1 MRPFCC
7 RGFLVRPDPGVGW
20 RCAQGYFVAGG
31 PETKAW
37 RGQSRR
43 KQALRRMVLLVP
55 TQRLDDERRLV
66 PLRAPARRLSALP
79 ARRGIAWALPDAL
92 RVLGRM
98 GLPFLLSSLAGTRA
112 GLAGASSGR
121 PGAPGAWTASC
132 LRRRASGRMRLGG
145 AALGGTFGLQGGQ
158 CGGLDVARQLA
169 EQDQRLAQVVYRGAG
184 QLVADFRQHGLA
196 RLAIVTAGADLDQAM
211 GSQRPVDFLEHGLG
225 QAVVADQDDGA
236 QG

>member
-20 RCAQGYFVAGG
+20 RCAGLLRRGRSRD
-31 PETKAW
+31 AW
-37 RGQSRR
+37 RGSPGANRR
-43 KQALRRMVLLVP
+43 CAGWFCLFR

-66 PLRAPARRLSALP
+66 PLRAPARRLTRCPRGAESRGRCRMPAGARAHGLAVLVELAGRDARRLGRASSVGP
-79 ARRGIAWALPDAL
+79 ARAR
-92 RVLGRM
+92 
-98 GLPFLLSSLAGTRA
+98 
-112 GLAGASSGR
+112 
-121 PGAPGAWTASC
+121 TASC
-132 LRRRASGRMRLGG
+132 LRRRASWAYAARRRG
-145 AALGGTFGLQGGQ
+145 AWRTFGFQGGQ

-211 GSQRPVDFLEHGLG
+211 GSQRPVDFEHGLG